1 MLVCETTQAFVNLNK
16 IYSITIS
23 VHIKCSQLYFHEDII
38 VSHDIYEILV
48 PQKL

>member
-23 VHIKCSQLYFHEDII
+23 VHIKCSQLYFHEDI
-38 VSHDIYEILV
+38 VSHDICEILV